1 MREARKTGLKLSAVL
16 QQTENPMIRFLLVLA
31 LLPTAALAQP
41 LGTKLVGELSGNLFF
56 GNTRQLLATSRLGY
70 EKVDSA
76 FQTRTEGR
84 FNYGQTKNDS
94 NVTSVSKRSWI
105 ATASGD
111 LHPFA
116 DVVPFVQASL
126 ESSLEKKID
135 RRYSGGTGARYNFI
149 RRPLTDVILSL
160 GILAERTRIM
170 DAPPGVK
177 ETGIGRGLATLRF
190 RREFS
195 ERISFMSENGY
206 QPALRAFDRY
216 TFNSD
221 NSLRF
226 KMSRRMSFSF
236 SLRDSYD
243 SEAKLRGARTNN
255 DGEFV
260 VGVLTTN

>member
-1 MREARKTGLKLSAVL
+1 
-16 QQTENPMIRFLLVLA
+16 MIRFLLILA
-31 LLPTAALAQP
+31 LVPSALFAQP
-41 LGTKLVGELSGNLFF
+41 LGTKVVGELSGNLFF

-70 EKVDSA
+70 EKVDST

-116 DVVPFVQASL
+116 DVVPFLQASL

-135 RRYSGGTGARYNFI
+135 RRYSGGTGARYNII
-149 RRPLTDVILSL
+149 RRPIMDVIVSL
-160 GILAERTRIM
+160 GVLAERTRIL
-170 DAPPGVK
+170 DAPPGV
-177 ETGIGRGLATLRF
+177 EESGVGRGLATLRV

-195 ERISFMSENGY
+195 DRVSFTSESGY

-226 KMSRRMSFSF
+226 KMSKHMSFSF
-236 SLRDSYD
+236 SLRDSFD

>member
-1 MREARKTGLKLSAVL
+1 MIRMLLFLAALPAVL
-16 QQTENPMIRFLLVLA
+16 A
-31 LLPTAALAQP
+31 GQP
-41 LGTKLVGELSGNLFF
+41 IGTKLQGELAGNVFF
-56 GNTRQLLATSRLGY
+56 GNTRQLLTTSRLTY

-76 FQTRTEGR
+76 FQYRSEGR

-94 NVTSVSKRSWI
+94 NVTEVSKRSWI

-116 DVVPFVQASL
+116 DVVPFIQAAL

-135 RRYSGGTGARYNFI
+135 RRYSAGTGARYNFI
-149 RRPLTDVILSL
+149 RRPLIDVILSL
-160 GILAERTRIM
+160 GVLGERTRAL
-170 DAPPGVK
+170 DAPEGSDDIGV
-177 ETGIGRGLATLRF
+177 GRGLATLRI

-195 ERISFMSENGY
+195 DRISFTSESGY

-216 TFNSD
+216 TFATD

-226 KMSRRMSFSF
+226 KMSGRMSFAI

-243 SEAKLRGARTNN
+243 SEATLRGARTNN

-260 VGVLTTN
+260 VGVLATR